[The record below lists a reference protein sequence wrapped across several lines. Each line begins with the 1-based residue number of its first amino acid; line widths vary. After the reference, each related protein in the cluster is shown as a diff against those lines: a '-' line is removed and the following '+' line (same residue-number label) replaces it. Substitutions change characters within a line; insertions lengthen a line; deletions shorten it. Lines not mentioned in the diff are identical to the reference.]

1 MKVNIKLLF
10 YGVIACIIVGLSVAV
25 SCSAHKLKRLRAEYE
40 LAVNNNKAFE
50 NENNSLKEDNIIFK
64 RTIEELQYSKDSLNS
79 EMLNKAKQLKIKD
92 EEIKRLQ
99 YLASIASKKDT
110 IILRDTIYKDK
121 DFKLDTLK
129 GDQWYKVAIH
139 MEYPNI
145 LTIEPS
151 FTSKQTFIVS
161 EKKET
166 LEPPKKFFICRWFQ
180 KKINITRVKVVE
192 ENPYIVIDK
201 ERYIDIVK

>member
-10 YGVIACIIVGLSVAV
+10 YGIIACIIVGLSIAV
-25 SCSAHKLKRLRAEYE
+25 SYSVSKLKKLEAEYE
-40 LAVNNNKAFE
+40 LAINNNKAFE
-50 NENNSLKEDNIIFK
+50 NENSSLKEDNIIFK

-192 ENPYIVIDK
+192 ENPYIVINK

>member
-10 YGVIACIIVGLSVAV
+10 YGIIACIIVGLSIAV
-25 SCSAHKLKRLRAEYE
+25 SYSVSKLKKLEAEYE
-40 LAVNNNKAFE
+40 LAINNNKAFE
-50 NENNSLKEDNIIFK
+50 NENSSLKEDNIIFK
-64 RTIEELQYSKDSLNS
+64 RTIEELRYSKDSLNS
-79 EMLNKAKQLKIKD
+79 EMLNKAKQLKIRDK
-92 EEIKRLQ
+92 EIKRLQ
-99 YLASIASKKDT
+99 YLASTASKKDT
-110 IILRDTIYKDK
+110 VLLKDTVYKDK

-129 GDQWYKVAIH
+129 GDQWYKVVIH

-166 LEPPKKFFICRWFQ
+166 DKPPKKFFICRWFQ

>member
-1 MKVNIKLLF
+1 MKINIKLLF
-10 YGVIACIIVGLSVAV
+10 FGIIACIIVGLSIAA
-25 SCSAHKLKRLRAEYE
+25 SCSAYKLKKLQAEYE

-64 RTIEELQYSKDSLNS
+64 RTIEELRYSKDSLNS

-92 EEIKRLQ
+92 KEIKRLQ
-99 YLASIASKKDT
+99 YLASTASKKDT
-110 IILRDTIYKDK
+110 VLLKETVYKDK

-129 GDQWYKVAIH
+129 GDKWYKVAIH

-166 LEPPKKFFICRWFQ
+166 VKPPKKFFICRWFQ
-180 KKINITRVKVVE
+180 KKVNITRVKVVE

>member
-10 YGVIACIIVGLSVAV
+10 YGIIACIIVGLSIAV
-25 SCSAHKLKRLRAEYE
+25 SYSVSKLKKLEAEYE
-40 LAVNNNKAFE
+40 LAINNNKAFE
-50 NENNSLKEDNIIFK
+50 NENSSLKEDNIIFK
-64 RTIEELQYSKDSLNS
+64 RTIEELRYSKDSLNS
-79 EMLNKAKQLKIKD
+79 EMLNKAKQLKIRDK
-92 EEIKRLQ
+92 EIKRLQ
-99 YLASIASKKDT
+99 YLASTASKKDT
-110 IILRDTIYKDK
+110 VLLKDTVYKDK

-129 GDQWYKVAIH
+129 GDQWYKVVIH

-166 LEPPKKFFICRWFQ
+166 DKPPKIF
-180 KKINITRVKVVE
+180 
-192 ENPYIVIDK
+192 YL
-201 ERYIDIVK
+201 

>member
-1 MKVNIKLLF
+1 
-10 YGVIACIIVGLSVAV
+10 
-25 SCSAHKLKRLRAEYE
+25 
-40 LAVNNNKAFE
+40 
-50 NENNSLKEDNIIFK
+50 
-64 RTIEELQYSKDSLNS
+64 
-79 EMLNKAKQLKIKD
+79 MLNKAKQLKIRDK
-92 EEIKRLQ
+92 EIKRLQ
-99 YLASIASKKDT
+99 YLASTASKKDT
-110 IILRDTIYKDK
+110 VLLKDTVYKDK

-166 LEPPKKFFICRWFQ
+166 VDPPKKFFICRWFQ
-180 KKINITRVKVVE
+180 KKVNITRVKVVE

>member
-10 YGVIACIIVGLSVAV
+10 YGVIACIIVGLSIAV

-40 LAVNNNKAFE
+40 LAVNNNRAFE

-64 RTIEELQYSKDSLNS
+64 RTIEELQYSKDSLNI
-79 EMLNKAKQLKIKD
+79 EMLNKAKQLNIKD
-92 EEIKRLQ
+92 KEIKRLQ

-110 IILRDTIYKDK
+110 IILKDTIYKDK
-121 DFKLDTLK
+121 DFILDTLK

-166 LEPPKKFFICRWFQ
+166 VDPPKKFFICRWFQ
-180 KKINITRVKVVE
+180 KKVNITRVKVVE

>member
-10 YGVIACIIVGLSVAV
+10 YGIIACIIVGLSIAV
-25 SCSAHKLKRLRAEYE
+25 SYSVSKLKKLEAEYE
-40 LAVNNNKAFE
+40 LAINNNKAFE
-50 NENNSLKEDNIIFK
+50 NENSSLKEDNIIFK
-64 RTIEELQYSKDSLNS
+64 RTIEELRYSKDSLNS
-79 EMLNKAKQLKIKD
+79 EMLNKAKQLKIRDK
-92 EEIKRLQ
+92 EIKRLQ

-110 IILRDTIYKDK
+110 IILKDTIYKDK
-121 DFKLDTLK
+121 DFILDTLK

-166 LEPPKKFFICRWFQ
+166 VDPPKKFFICRWFQ
-180 KKINITRVKVVE
+180 KKVNITRVKVVE

>member
-10 YGVIACIIVGLSVAV
+10 YGIIACIIVGLSIAV
-25 SCSAHKLKRLRAEYE
+25 SYSVSKLKKLEAEYE
-40 LAVNNNKAFE
+40 LAINNNKAFE
-50 NENNSLKEDNIIFK
+50 NENSSLKEDNIIFK
-64 RTIEELQYSKDSLNS
+64 RTIEELRYSKDSLNS
-79 EMLNKAKQLKIKD
+79 EMLNKAKQLKIRDK
-92 EEIKRLQ
+92 EIKRLQ

-110 IILRDTIYKDK
+110 IILKDTIYKDK
-121 DFKLDTLK
+121 DFILDTLK

-180 KKINITRVKVVE
+180 KKVNITRVKVVE

>member
-10 YGVIACIIVGLSVAV
+10 YGVIACIIVGLSIAV
-25 SCSAHKLKRLRAEYE
+25 SYSVSKLKKLEAEYE
-40 LAVNNNKAFE
+40 LAINNNKAFE
-50 NENNSLKEDNIIFK
+50 NENSSLKEDNIIFK
-64 RTIEELQYSKDSLNS
+64 RTIEELRYSKDSLNS
-79 EMLNKAKQLKIKD
+79 EMLNKAKQLKIRDK
-92 EEIKRLQ
+92 EIKRLQ
-99 YLASIASKKDT
+99 YLASTASKKDT
-110 IILRDTIYKDK
+110 VLLKDTVYKDK

-166 LEPPKKFFICRWFQ
+166 VDPPKKFFICRWFQ
-180 KKINITRVKVVE
+180 KKVNITRVKVVE

>member
-10 YGVIACIIVGLSVAV
+10 YGIIACIIVGLSIAV
-25 SCSAHKLKRLRAEYE
+25 SYSVSKLKKLEAEYE
-40 LAVNNNKAFE
+40 LAINNNKAFE
-50 NENNSLKEDNIIFK
+50 NENSSLKEDNIIFK
-64 RTIEELQYSKDSLNS
+64 RTIEELRYSKDSLNS
-79 EMLNKAKQLKIKD
+79 EMLNKAKQLKIRDK
-92 EEIKRLQ
+92 EIKRLQ
-99 YLASIASKKDT
+99 YLASTASKKDT
-110 IILRDTIYKDK
+110 VLLKDTVYKDK

-166 LEPPKKFFICRWFQ
+166 VDPPKKFFICRWFQ
-180 KKINITRVKVVE
+180 KKVNITRVKVVE

>member
-10 YGVIACIIVGLSVAV
+10 YGVIACIIVGLSIAV

-40 LAVNNNKAFE
+40 LAVNNNRAFE

-64 RTIEELQYSKDSLNS
+64 RTIEELQYSKDSLNI
-79 EMLNKAKQLKIKD
+79 EMLNKTKQLNIKD
-92 EEIKRLQ
+92 KEIKRLQ

-110 IILRDTIYKDK
+110 IILKDTIYKDK
-121 DFKLDTLK
+121 DFILDTLK

-166 LEPPKKFFICRWFQ
+166 VDPPKKFFICRWFQ
-180 KKINITRVKVVE
+180 KKVNITRVKVVE

>member
-1 MKVNIKLLF
+1 MYNSRIIHSSIILPQIKEI
-10 YGVIACIIVGLSVAV
+10 G
-25 SCSAHKLKRLRAEYE
+25 AEYE
-40 LAVNNNKAFE
+40 LAVNNNRAFE

-64 RTIEELQYSKDSLNS
+64 RTIEELQYSKDSLNI
-79 EMLNKAKQLKIKD
+79 EMLNKAKQLNIKD
-92 EEIKRLQ
+92 KEIKILQ

-110 IILRDTIYKDK
+110 IILKDTIYKDK
-121 DFKLDTLK
+121 YFILDTLK

-166 LEPPKKFFICRWFQ
+166 VDPPKKFFICRWFQ
-180 KKINITRVKVVE
+180 KKVNITRVKVVE

>member
-10 YGVIACIIVGLSVAV
+10 YGIIACIIVGLSIAV
-25 SCSAHKLKRLRAEYE
+25 SYSVSKLKKLEAEYE

-110 IILRDTIYKDK
+110 IILKDTIYKDK
-121 DFKLDTLK
+121 DFILDTLK

-166 LEPPKKFFICRWFQ
+166 VDPPKKFFICRWFQ
-180 KKINITRVKVVE
+180 KKANITRVKVVE